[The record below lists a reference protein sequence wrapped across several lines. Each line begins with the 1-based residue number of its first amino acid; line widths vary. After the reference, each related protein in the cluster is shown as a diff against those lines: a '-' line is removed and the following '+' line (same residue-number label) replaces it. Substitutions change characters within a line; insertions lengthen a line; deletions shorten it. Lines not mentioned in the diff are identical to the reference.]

1 MLTSYIHEVSVL
13 TSFAMVFLMHVY
25 ALQEFSHHGQ
35 TCEGQP
41 IRQED
46 ADGWS
51 AGISNLLAIHSAEE
65 VIASADHLQG
75 SALLRDEGAGQQPE
89 KQVCIFTFIY
99 LLMCMNLIEY
109 YILTVHTVH
118 SLFLTIFG
126 IRRELA
132 VRQQQTDDTVGG
144 EGI

>member
-1 MLTSYIHEVSVL
+1 MGKREVLVL

-46 ADGWS
+46 ADGAS

-65 VIASADHLQG
+65 VIASTTTCKVPHGLEMKEQVRSATRPASWHIHLLISSYVYELYKVLHTYIHTYIHTY
-75 SALLRDEGAGQQPE
+75 SAHRP
-89 KQVCIFTFIY
+89 F
-99 LLMCMNLIEY
+99 
-109 YILTVHTVH
+109 
-118 SLFLTIFG
+118 
-126 IRRELA
+126 A
-132 VRQQQTDDTVGG
+132 VFNDF
-144 EGI
+144 

>member
-1 MLTSYIHEVSVL
+1 MERRDLEPARNPKRGRSYCRH
-13 TSFAMVFLMHVY
+13 
-25 ALQEFSHHGQ
+25 
-35 TCEGQP
+35 
-41 IRQED
+41 
-46 ADGWS
+46 
-51 AGISNLLAIHSAEE
+51 
-65 VIASADHLQG
+65 DHLQG

>member
-1 MLTSYIHEVSVL
+1 ML

-65 VIASADHLQG
+65 VIASTTTCKVPHCLEMKEQVRVSNQTSNHL
-75 SALLRDEGAGQQPE
+75 LLSSGVYESY
-89 KQVCIFTFIY
+89 KLLHTF
-99 LLMCMNLIEY
+99 
-109 YILTVHTVH
+109 VHT
-118 SLFLTIFG
+118 
-126 IRRELA
+126 
-132 VRQQQTDDTVGG
+132 
-144 EGI
+144 